1 MRVAMPVLSMAS
13 YGGESYLRSFLPAV
27 ERYAPDTEFLL
38 LASDDSQLSWFKG
51 RNVKIVKVPS
61 PQRGG
66 RYVRVLWE
74 QCVLPKLIRRM
85 DVDVVYTASN
95 VGLLRSAKPCVIAV
109 RNMDP
114 LVPKEKR
121 EPPGL
126 YFNSLLRTFL
136 SRASLRAAKR
146 IVAVSNYVRQVLISL
161 KVDPAK
167 IDVIYH
173 GIDDL
178 ESPDDGSDAPFDAS
192 SPYVASASK
201 FIRYANLTTL
211 VLAYHRMRLRGFK
224 GALLVAGGSL
234 DRRYEKE
241 VRCLVAKLD
250 LARDVRFL
258 GYISREEV
266 QSLIRGCSAFLFPS
280 KLEACPFTLL
290 EALRQG
296 APIVTTNAGPMSEIC
311 GDAAVYVDPADAAG
325 FGDAAY
331 ELAMA
336 AEAQKPLREKAR
348 ARSGLFR
355 WEDSVTRLLET
366 LKRAASGS

>member
-27 ERYAPDTEFLL
+27 ERYAQDTEFLL
-38 LASDDSQLSWFKG
+38 LASEDTPLPGVTG
-51 RNVKIVKVPS
+51 RNVKIVMVPA
-61 PQRGG
+61 PKRGG

-74 QCVLPKLIRRM
+74 QWVLPKLIRRM

-95 VGLLRSAKPCVIAV
+95 VGILRSAKPCVIAV

-121 EPPGL
+121 ESPLL
-126 YFNSLLRTFL
+126 YFNSVLRTVL

-146 IVAVSNYVRQVLISL
+146 IVAVSNYVRQVLITL
-161 KVDPAK
+161 GVDPAK

-178 ESPDDGSDAPFDAS
+178 QNPDNHGATCSDAPP
-192 SPYVASASK
+192 PYIASASK

-234 DRRYEKE
+234 DGRYEKE
-241 VRCLVAKLD
+241 VRCLVAKLE
-250 LARDVRFL
+250 LSQDVRFL
-258 GYISREEV
+258 GYISRGEV
-266 QSLIRGCSAFLFPS
+266 QSLIRGCSVFLFPS

-296 APIVTTNAGPMSEIC
+296 APIVTSNAGPMREIC
-311 GDAAVYVDPADAAG
+311 GDAAVYVDPADATG

-336 AEAQKPLREKAR
+336 AELQMALREKAR

-355 WEDSVTRLLET
+355 WEDSVTRLVET
-366 LKRAASGS
+366 LKRAACGS